1 MGSES
6 PHYRGHRQRLRE
18 RFLKTGFAGFA
29 EHEVVELLL
38 TLCIPRRDVK
48 SCAKALLDRFGSLR
62 AILDAPISELQQVAG
77 VGEVAPVALRV
88 IREAANLYLQ
98 QKAENA
104 TVLTSADSLKTFWR
118 SRLGGLRNEV
128 FEVAYL
134 DSAYRLMRDGVE
146 IVEEGTVDRAAVY
159 PRRLMEAALQRGA
172 SALVVAH
179 NHPNGNVSP
188 SEQDK
193 ALTKALVLAATAL
206 HVKIVDHLIV
216 SSDDVFSFRE
226 AGLL

>member
-1 MGSES
+1 MDSES
-6 PHYRGHRQRLRE
+6 PLYGGHRQRLRD
-18 RFLKTGFAGFA
+18 RFLRAGFAGFA

-48 SCAKALLDRFGSLR
+48 SCAKALLVRFGSLR
-62 AILDAPISELQQVAG
+62 AILDAPTSELQHVTGIGA
-77 VGEVAPVALRV
+77 VAPVALRI

-98 QKAENA
+98 QRAEGAIVLASSDALKA
-104 TVLTSADSLKTFWR
+104 FWR

-134 DSAYRLMRDGVE
+134 DSASRLMRDGVE
-146 IVEEGTVDRAAVY
+146 VLEQGTVDRAAVY
-159 PRRLMEAALQRGA
+159 PRRVMEAALQRGA
-172 SALVVAH
+172 AALVVAH

-193 ALTKALVLAATAL
+193 VLTKALVLAATAL
-206 HVKIVDHLIV
+206 QVKLVDHLIV
-216 SSDDVFSFRE
+216 SADEVFSFRE

>member
-1 MGSES
+1 MDSES
-6 PHYRGHRQRLRE
+6 PHYRGHRQRLRA
-18 RFLKTGFAGFA
+18 RFLKTGFAGFG

-48 SCAKALLDRFGSLR
+48 SCAKALLNRFGSLR
-62 AILDAPISELQQVAG
+62 AILDAPISELQQLAG
-77 VGEVAPVALRV
+77 IGEVAPVALRV

-98 QKAENA
+98 QKAEEVM
-104 TVLTSADSLKTFWR
+104 VLASPDSLKTFWR

-134 DSAYRLMRDGVE
+134 DSAHRLMRDGVD
-146 IVEEGTVDRAAVY
+146 ILEEGTVDRAAVY
-159 PRRLMEAALQRGA
+159 PRRVMEAALQRGA
-172 SALVVAH
+172 AALVVAH
-179 NHPNGNVSP
+179 NHPNGHVSP

-193 ALTKALVLAATAL
+193 VLTKALLLAATAL
-206 HVKIVDHLIV
+206 QVKLVDHLIV
-216 SSDDVFSFRE
+216 SADKVFSFRE